1 MAKKFIN
8 KNTYNI
14 TNEIDYKKLAEAIV
28 SALEEQKGKK
38 GKASPSGIILSSICS
53 LTFLVLAILAALF
66 AVCFLAIPYVK
77 QHDICIAYFNNLP
90 NSFFVLFLLVAM
102 SIIMCILFVSS
113 FYELQNENDKNY
125 SVSLFSGMVSFAALI
140 ISVLTLYHTFC
151 AQ

>member
-1 MAKKFIN
+1 MAKKVIN

-38 GKASPSGIILSSICS
+38 EKASPSGIILSSICS
-53 LTFLVLAILAALF
+53 LTFLFLAILAALF
-66 AVCFLAIPYVK
+66 AIIFLAIPYMK
-77 QHDICIAYFNNLP
+77 QHDICKVYFNNLP

-102 SIIMCILFVSS
+102 SIIMCVLFASS

-140 ISVLTLYHTFC
+140 ISALTLYHTFC